1 MLSKIISTE
10 TSPVIKTLG
19 NQRHGESCENF
30 HVPFSNIYQGQVICG
45 KMRSEIMSRENPF
58 LLLQC
63 CGQHS
68 NYTNEFSIRNLPV
81 GQFVSTGFGV
91 V

>member
-1 MLSKIISTE
+1 M
-10 TSPVIKTLG
+10 
-19 NQRHGESCENF
+19 
-30 HVPFSNIYQGQVICG
+30 YQGQVIWG